1 MTTAERRRSP
11 RFDTRVPGRVVL
23 AGGEVLHGEVVDLC
37 RDAALVALPRSLDLE
52 SLVLL
57 SVSLPGFLGAFEAAG
72 RVVRIGGPV
81 EGGVGV
87 VVLFGDLSPNTVT
100 AIDLYLE
107 RLARESEADPS
118 QGGAESA

>member
-1 MTTAERRRSP
+1 
-11 RFDTRVPGRVVL
+11 VVL

-107 RLARESEADPS
+107 RLARESGAGPS